1 MLLEDNQACIL
12 LSENPSHKGRV
23 RHIDLHIHNL
33 RDHVANKVVR
43 LVTCPTFHMTADLL
57 TKPLPSPCFI
67 RHREV
72 MLGNAPPTAPLLAP
86 VRAFAARVS
95 TLYSHGLLTL
105 ALTSIPCADSAV
117 LAY

>member
-1 MLLEDNQACIL
+1 
-12 LSENPSHKGRV
+12 
-23 RHIDLHIHNL
+23 LHIHNL

-43 LVTCPTFHMTADLL
+43 LVACPTFHMTADLL

-95 TLYSHGLLTL
+95 TLYSHGLLSL
-105 ALTSIPCADSAV
+105 ALTSISCADSAV
-117 LAY
+117 LAH